1 MAVKFR
7 DYYEILGVPRTAT
20 QDEIQRAYRKLAR
33 KLHPD
38 VNKASDAEEKFKE
51 LGEAYE
57 VLKDPEKRQKY
68 DQLGAHWKDGQDFR
82 PPPGWEAHFDFG
94 RGAGPGGGGFEWTDA
109 GGFSDFFE
117 ALFGGA
123 GGFRQAR
130 GGGPRP
136 GAVWRQDGADQEA
149 TIKISLEDAYHG
161 ATKSIGLQS
170 QNLTPDGRVS
180 LQEKNYEVKIP
191 AGILPGQKIRLSGQ
205 GGEGVGGGR
214 RGNLY
219 LKVEIEPHPIYRL
232 EGRDLYMDLAITPW
246 EAVLGTE
253 LQISTLSGPLTL
265 KVPPG
270 TQNGKKLRF
279 RGKGMPSA
287 KGTAGNLYAVINIMV
302 PTKPSKREEELFAEL
317 AKASNFNPRSW
328 AREDGS
334 R

>member
-20 QDEIQRAYRKLAR
+20 QEEIQRAYRKLAR

-82 PPPGWEAHFDFG
+82 PPPGWEHFDFG
-94 RGAGPGGGGFEWTDA
+94 RGAGAGQGGFEWSGA

-123 GGFRQAR
+123 GGFQQARRGGAR
-130 GGGPRP
+130 GGP
-136 GAVWRQDGADQEA
+136 VWRQDGVDQEA
-149 TIKISLEDAYHG
+149 TVRISLEEAYHG
-161 ATKSIGLQS
+161 ATKPITLQMQS
-170 QNLTPDGRVS
+170 LTPDGRVS
-180 LQEKNYEVKIP
+180 VQEKSYEVKIP
-191 AGILPGQKIRLSGQ
+191 RGILPGQKIRLSGQ
-205 GGEGVGGGR
+205 GGQGSGGGR
-214 RGNLY
+214 RGDLF
-219 LKVEIEPHPIYRL
+219 LKVEIEPHPTYRL
-232 EGRDLYMDLAITPW
+232 KGHDLYMDLPITPW

-253 LQISTLSGPLTL
+253 LQISTLSGSLTL
-265 KVPPG
+265 KVPQG

-279 RGKGMPSA
+279 RGRGMPSS
-287 KGTAGNLYAVINIMV
+287 KGNAGNLYAVVTIVV
-302 PTKPSKREEELFAEL
+302 PTKPSQREHELFEELG
-317 AKASNFNPRSW
+317 KVSQFNPRHS
-328 AREDGS
+328 
-334 R
+334 

>member
-20 QDEIQRAYRKLAR
+20 QEEIQRAYRKLAR

-57 VLKDPEKRQKY
+57 VLKDPDKRQKY

-82 PPPGWEAHFDFG
+82 PPPGWETHFDFG
-94 RGAGPGGGGFEWTDA
+94 TGAGAGPAGFEWSGA

-123 GGFRQAR
+123 GGFHQTRR
-130 GGGPRP
+130 GGPRQRP
-136 GAVWRQDGADQEA
+136 VWRQDGVDQSA
-149 TIKISLEDAYHG
+149 TVRISLEDAYHG
-161 ATKSIGLQS
+161 ATKPITLQTQS
-170 QNLTPDGRVS
+170 LTPDGRVS
-180 LQEKNYEVKIP
+180 VQEKSYEVKIP

-205 GGEGVGGGR
+205 GGEGSGGGR
-214 RGNLY
+214 RGDLL
-219 LKVEIEPHPIYRL
+219 LKVEIDPHPIYRL
-232 EGRDLYMDLAITPW
+232 EGRDLYMDLPITPW

-253 LQISTLSGPLTL
+253 VQLSTLSGPLTL

-270 TQNGKKLRF
+270 TQNGRKLRF
-279 RGKGMPSA
+279 RGKGMPGSR
-287 KGTAGNLYAVINIMV
+287 GTAGNLYAVVTVVV
-302 PTKPSKREEELFAEL
+302 PTKPSQREQELFEEL
-317 AKASNFNPRSW
+317 AKTSQFNPR
-328 AREDGS
+328 R
-334 R
+334 